1 MDDREKPLC
10 FSKGGVAIG
19 DEIFNMLDGGT
30 G

>member
-1 MDDREKPLC
+1 MIGKKPLC
-10 FSKGGVAIG
+10 FYKGGVAIG